1 LNHLVTVRSIVGM
14 MCALCVVKFF
24 PAVDCIADTSLW
36 PDDTLMLI
44 LGHSVS
50 WLILFRSCK
59 PNCFQLRVC
68 LVRFLA
74 LTFVP

>member
-36 PDDTLMLI
+36 PDDTLMLT

-50 WLILFRSCK
+50 WLIIQKL
-59 PNCFQLRVC
+59 
-68 LVRFLA
+68 
-74 LTFVP
+74 